1 MYRQSI
7 IWTASM
13 VDFLID
19 HYKEM
24 SNTVLAEHLGIS
36 LSCLRRKLHELGLRK
51 HPVRW
56 FFLRR
61 LDQKDQPL
69 QLGALDESL
78 PGSGLRACHKL
89 PVTRGR

>member
-36 LSCLRRKLHELGLRK
+36 LSCLRRKLHELG
-51 HPVRW
+51 
-56 FFLRR
+56 
-61 LDQKDQPL
+61 
-69 QLGALDESL
+69 
-78 PGSGLRACHKL
+78 
-89 PVTRGR
+89 

>member
-24 SNTVLAEHLGIS
+24 SNTVFSRTFGYFS
-36 LSCLRRKLHELGLRK
+36 KLSTSE
-51 HPVRW
+51 
-56 FFLRR
+56 
-61 LDQKDQPL
+61 
-69 QLGALDESL
+69 
-78 PGSGLRACHKL
+78 
-89 PVTRGR
+89 TT